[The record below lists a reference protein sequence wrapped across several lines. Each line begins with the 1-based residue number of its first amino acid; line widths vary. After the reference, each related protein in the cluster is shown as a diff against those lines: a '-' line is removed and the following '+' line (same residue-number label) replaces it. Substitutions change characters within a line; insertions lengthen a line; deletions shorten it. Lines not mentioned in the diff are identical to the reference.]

1 VNKPRWHDL
10 SFDQWVKLWDFAG
23 FRWVL
28 ADALYGL
35 ARSKMADVKTRLL
48 ATQAIN
54 EAIHAGILERD
65 TGYPELLR
73 DVLIEC
79 ARPAKKVAWWRRR
92 RVARQH
98 AAARE
103 QLLQWSRRRTST
115 ERAGPISRGIGPA
128 CELRF
133 ERVRIRSGE
142 PRWRSDCAVRSELL
156 SLVVRLVEQRPRTA
170 AHRAARIGTR

>member
-103 QLLQWSRRRTST
+103 QLKGATWLLRTSANIV
-115 ERAGPISRGIGPA
+115 ERTKVQEPAGG
-128 CELRF
+128 ED
-133 ERVRIRSGE
+133 SGE
-142 PRWRSDCAVRSELL
+142 VDTTPEFS
-156 SLVVRLVEQRPRTA
+156 
-170 AHRAARIGTR
+170 